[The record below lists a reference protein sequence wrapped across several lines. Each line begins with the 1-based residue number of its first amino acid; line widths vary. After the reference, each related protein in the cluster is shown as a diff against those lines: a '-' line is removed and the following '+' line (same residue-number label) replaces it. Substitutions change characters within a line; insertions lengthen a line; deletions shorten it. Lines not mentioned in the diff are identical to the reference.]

1 MTIDF
6 TSTFLQVTIMIRWRE
21 FAVLLGACA
30 IMLVGCGDDQVVDFG
45 DGERDGPDII
55 LLKPGNAIPGS
66 YIVRLNDN
74 VSEKELP
81 SVAAEIAKVRTA
93 EIGFTYGTAFRGF
106 SARMS
111 AKDAAALEKDS
122 RVHSVEPDRYVAL
135 GRPPGK
141 GKPDKGGDGD
151 AGAPPQQI
159 PWGVERVGGSAT
171 GSDVTV
177 WVLDT
182 GIDLDHPDLNV
193 DVARSRNYSSGKNA
207 NDGNGHGTHVAGIIG
222 AIDNTIGV
230 VGVAAGVTLV
240 PIRVLSNSGT
250 GSYSGI
256 IAGLDYVAANGSAG
270 DVVNMSL
277 GGPASSMLDLAVL
290 RVVAKNIHVVVA
302 AGNDG
307 RDAANDSPGHLGSE
321 QALVYTVSAHNSS
334 DCLASWSNYGIDIDA
349 AAPGVDILSTWK
361 GGGTNTIS
369 GTSMAAPHV
378 AGILALGSLG
388 SDGVISCGDSDGIAE
403 PIAHR

>member
-1 MTIDF
+1 M
-6 TSTFLQVTIMIRWRE
+6 LRWRN
-21 FAVLLGACA
+21 FPILLGACA
-30 IMLVGCGDDQVVDFG
+30 ILLVGCGSDQLADYG
-45 DGERDGPDII
+45 DGERDVPDVI
-55 LLKPGNAIPGS
+55 LLKPGSAIPGS

-74 VSEKELP
+74 ISEKELP
-81 SVAAEIAKVRTA
+81 SVAADIAKARTA

-111 AKDAAALEKDS
+111 AKDATALEKDS

-135 GRPPGK
+135 APPPGK
-141 GKPDKGGDGD
+141 GKPDKGDGGGDG
-151 AGAPPQQI
+151 GTGTSSQQT
-159 PWGVERVGGSAT
+159 PWGIERVGGSAS
-171 GSDVTV
+171 GSDKTV
-177 WVLDT
+177 WILDT

-193 DVARSRNYSSGKNA
+193 DVARSRNYAKGKNA
-207 NDGNGHGTHVAGIIG
+207 NDGNGHGTHVAGTIG
-222 AIDNTIGV
+222 AIDNTFGV

-240 PIRVLSNSGT
+240 PVRVLDNSGS

-277 GGPASSMLDLAVL
+277 GGPRSSMLDQAVL

-321 QALVYTVSAHNSS
+321 EALVYTISTLTSS
-334 DCLASWSNYGIDIDA
+334 DCLVYWSNFGVDVDA
-349 AAPGVDILSTWK
+349 AAPGVNILSTWK

-388 SDGVISCGDSDGIAE
+388 SDGVVTCGDSDGYAE